1 MTTWSRR
8 TSARYER
15 VAESTLGIVQAWN
28 ALCGNGEK
36 EDISMTVTSVISTDF
51 ALALVRAVVGLVI
64 AAHGAQKVLG
74 VWGGPGLAGWTQGVS
89 RMGMRP
95 AVFWAW
101 VSAFAELAGG
111 IAFAFGFLLPVVAA
125 ALTIQMGVAIERAHW
140 GKGFWN
146 TKGGI
151 EFPFTLGAVAAIN
164 GVTDP
169 GAYSL
174 DRALGL
180 PAMGAVVYLAVLV
193 VGALA
198 YLGGARAVGARPAK
212 VDRAA

>member
-1 MTTWSRR
+1 M
-8 TSARYER
+8 
-15 VAESTLGIVQAWN
+15 V
-28 ALCGNGEK
+28 
-36 EDISMTVTSVISTDF
+36 VTSVISTD
-51 ALALVRAVVGLVI
+51 LAIAFVRAVVGLII
-64 AAHGAQKVLG
+64 AAHGAQKVFG
-74 VWGGPGLAGWTQGVS
+74 VWGGPGLGGWTQGVT

-111 IAFAFGFLLPVVAA
+111 AAFALGLLVPIVAA
-125 ALTIQMGVAIERAHW
+125 ALTIQMGVAIARAHW

-151 EFPFTLGAVAAIN
+151 EFPFTLGAIAAIN
-164 GVTDP
+164 GVADP

-180 PAMGAVVYLAVLV
+180 PISGAGVYVLVLV
-193 VGALA
+193 VGVVA
-198 YLGGARAVGARPAK
+198 YLVGWRAPAAARAK
-212 VDRAA
+212 VNRAA

>member
-1 MTTWSRR
+1 
-8 TSARYER
+8 
-15 VAESTLGIVQAWN
+15 VV
-28 ALCGNGEK
+28 
-36 EDISMTVTSVISTDF
+36 VTSVINTDL

-74 VWGGPGLAGWTQGVS
+74 VWGGPGLAGWTQGVT
-89 RMGMRP
+89 RMGIRAP
-95 AVFWAW
+95 VFWAW
-101 VSAFAELAGG
+101 VSSFSELAGG

-146 TKGGI
+146 SKGGI
-151 EFPFTLGAVAAIN
+151 EFPFTLGAVAAIS
-164 GVTDP
+164 GIADP

-180 PAMGAVVYLAVLV
+180 PAMGAGVYVVVLV
-193 VGALA
+193 VGTIA
-198 YLGGARAVGARPAK
+198 YLLSSRASGAERAKAN
-212 VDRAA
+212 RAA

>member
-1 MTTWSRR
+1 M
-8 TSARYER
+8 
-15 VAESTLGIVQAWN
+15 V
-28 ALCGNGEK
+28 
-36 EDISMTVTSVISTDF
+36 VTSVINTDL

-74 VWGGPGLAGWTQGVS
+74 VWGGPGLAGWTQGVT
-89 RMGMRP
+89 RMGIRAP
-95 AVFWAW
+95 VFWAW
-101 VSAFAELAGG
+101 VSSFSELAGG

-146 TKGGI
+146 SKGGI
-151 EFPFTLGAVAAIN
+151 EFPFTLGAVAAIS
-164 GVTDP
+164 GIADP

-180 PAMGAVVYLAVLV
+180 PAMGAGVYVVVLV
-193 VGALA
+193 VGTVA
-198 YLGGARAVGARPAK
+198 YLLSSRASGAERAKAN
-212 VDRAA
+212 RAA

>member
-1 MTTWSRR
+1 M
-8 TSARYER
+8 
-15 VAESTLGIVQAWN
+15 V
-28 ALCGNGEK
+28 
-36 EDISMTVTSVISTDF
+36 VTSVISTDL
-51 ALALVRAVVGLVI
+51 AIALVRAVVGLII
-64 AAHGAQKVLG
+64 AAHGAQKVFG
-74 VWGGPGLAGWTQGVS
+74 VWGGPGLGGWTQGVT

-111 IAFAFGFLLPVVAA
+111 VAFALGFLVPIVAA
-125 ALTIQMGVAIERAHW
+125 ALTIQMGVAIARAHW

-151 EFPFTLGAVAAIN
+151 EFPFTLGAIAAIN
-164 GVTDP
+164 GVADP

-180 PAMGAVVYLAVLV
+180 PIGGSGVYALVLV
-193 VGALA
+193 VGVVA
-198 YLGGARAVGARPAK
+198 YLVGSRAAAAERAK
-212 VDRAA
+212 VNRAA

>member
-1 MTTWSRR
+1 M
-8 TSARYER
+8 
-15 VAESTLGIVQAWN
+15 V
-28 ALCGNGEK
+28 
-36 EDISMTVTSVISTDF
+36 VTPIISTDL
-51 ALALVRAVVGLVI
+51 AIALVRAVVGLVI

-95 AVFWAW
+95 PVFWAW

-111 IAFAFGFLLPVVAA
+111 IAFALGFLLPVVAA
-125 ALTIQMGVAIERAHW
+125 ALTIQMGVAIARAHW

-164 GVTDP
+164 GVADP
-169 GAYSL
+169 VAYSL

-180 PAMGAVVYLAVLV
+180 PAMGFGVYVVVLV
-193 VGALA
+193 VGTVA
-198 YLGGARAVGARPAK
+198 YVLS
-212 VDRAA
+212 

>member
-1 MTTWSRR
+1 
-8 TSARYER
+8 
-15 VAESTLGIVQAWN
+15 
-28 ALCGNGEK
+28 
-36 EDISMTVTSVISTDF
+36 MTVTSVITTDL
-51 ALALVRAVVGLVI
+51 AVALVRAVVGLVI

-74 VWGGPGLAGWTQGVS
+74 VWGGPGLAGWTQGVT

-95 AVFWAW
+95 AVFWASL
-101 VSAFAELAGG
+101 SAFAELAGG
-111 IAFAFGFLLPVVAA
+111 IAFALGFLLPVVAA
-125 ALTIQMGVAIERAHW
+125 ALTIQMGVAIARAHW

-164 GVTDP
+164 GVADP

-180 PAMGAVVYLAVLV
+180 PAMGAGVYVALLV
-193 VGALA
+193 VGIVA
-198 YLGGARAVGARPAK
+198 YLVGARAVGAETAK
-212 VDRAA
+212 VTRAA